1 MSKIALFI
9 QEVKKKKKE
18 KKERK
23 KETVLFMKS
32 RNLILKRNAYLLL
45 AFNEIGLLY
54 RTLFHFVLIGI
65 LVDLVPF

>member
-9 QEVKKKKKE
+9 QEEKKKE
-18 KKERK
+18 RER
-23 KETVLFMKS
+23 E
-32 RNLILKRNAYLLL
+32 RNSSFHEVQSNTLKRNTYLLL
-45 AFNEIGLLY
+45 AFNEIGLWY